1 METLEMPFMLTLP
14 KRERSK
20 VRQVWDM
27 LSDMCELQREAGP
40 VLPIGI
46 VADALGLTNQR
57 VRDII
62 RDGRLRTVFM
72 DGRHYVTEAS
82 LKDFARVERKS
93 GRPLSVDQDSIDS
106 MHTMQAVRRVFPK
119 K

>member
-1 METLEMPFMLTLP
+1 
-14 KRERSK
+14 
-20 VRQVWDM
+20 
-27 LSDMCELQREAGP
+27 
-40 VLPIGI
+40 
-46 VADALGLTNQR
+46 
-57 VRDII
+57 
-62 RDGRLRTVFM
+62 
-72 DGRHYVTEAS
+72 